1 MEYTTSEMAALSGVT
16 TRTLRYYDAIGL
28 LKPAAIRSNGYR
40 IYGPDQVD
48 TLQQILFY
56 RELEF
61 PLNRIRSILTAP
73 DYARESALSE
83 QLEALKARQKR
94 IETLIATATRTL
106 DALKGDLIM
115 KDTEKFEGF
124 KAEII
129 AKNEDRYGAE
139 IRSRYGDATVDGV
152 NARIQGMSEETW
164 QRAQALE
171 KDVAQALKCAAA
183 TGNTTGEE
191 ARKLCGLHSQWLKCY
206 WTPGMYTP
214 AAHIALA
221 QGYVTDE
228 RFAAYYDAIVPGGAT
243 FLRDAL
249 VAFFNQ

>member
-1 MEYTTSEMAALSGVT
+1 M
-16 TRTLRYYDAIGL
+16 
-28 LKPAAIRSNGYR
+28 
-40 IYGPDQVD
+40 
-48 TLQQILFY
+48 QILFY

-61 PLNRIRSILTAP
+61 PLDRIRSILTAS

-83 QLEALKARQKR
+83 QLHALKARQKR
-94 IETLIATATRTL
+94 IEALIATATRTL
-106 DALKGDLIM
+106 NALKGDLMM

-129 AKNEDRYGAE
+129 AKNEDRYGEE

-164 QRAQALE
+164 HKAQALE
-171 KDVAQALKCAAA
+171 REVAKALKCAVAKGNA
-183 TGNTTGEE
+183 TGEA
-191 ARKLCGLHSQWLKCY
+191 ARKLCDLHSQWLNCY

-214 AAHIALA
+214 EAHIALA
-221 QGYVTDE
+221 QGYVADE
-228 RFAAYYDAIVPGGAT
+228 RFAAYYNAIVPGGAA

-249 VAFFNQ
+249 VACLSQ